1 MLRFSFRSPAG
12 IWNRAQRG
20 DPPPQS
26 RQLVMQR
33 LGEREHVGFAGVV
46 DGHPRTGQESRDR
59 GDVEDAAAVAGQAVD
74 ESERSSV
81 SARTL
86 RSSMASCSLRSSR
99 IACPTSPKPALL
111 TTFAGSRSRAVSSA
125 ARSERA
131 PDRSRS
137 TFTTIGQGRPSS
149 ASSTSRCCHQGEL
162 MCVLGENPRQSAPMP
177 EEAPVIA

>member
-1 MLRFSFRSPAG
+1 
-12 IWNRAQRG
+12 
-20 DPPPQS
+20 
-26 RQLVMQR
+26 MQR

-74 ESERSSV
+74 ESERRLV
-81 SARTL
+81 ERVHIEIEHGVLLVAIKP
-86 RSSMASCSLRSSR
+86 

-125 ARSERA
+125 ARSETA

-162 MCVLGENPRQSAPMP
+162 MSVLGENPRQSAPMP